1 MAEFKDQ
8 TLTGEVALDGNVFI
22 NIDFNDA
29 VLTYDGGLPPGFDN
43 CRFNQSSFTF
53 RETAGNTLLFLRAMA
68 PETTNM
74 RSVVLGLI
82 PELQG

>member
-8 TLTGEVALDGNVFI
+8 TLTGEVALDGHVFR

-43 CRFNQSSFTF
+43 CRFNNASFNV
-53 RETAGNTLLFLRAMA
+53 RGQAANTLNFLRAMA
-68 PETTNM
+68 PEATNM

-82 PELQG
+82 PELQA

>member
-1 MAEFKDQ
+1 MAEFKDH
-8 TLTGEVALDGNVFI
+8 TLTGAVTLDDNIFI

-29 VLTYDGGLPPGFDN
+29 VLNYDGGVPPGFDN
-43 CRFNQSSFTF
+43 CRFNNATF
-53 RETAGNTLLFLRAMA
+53 NLGGAAGNTINFLRAMSPA
-68 PETTNM
+68 ATNM